1 MRGSDFVDLIK
12 SEAAKLEALHAAID
26 RTVVDRD
33 KNDEARRAWDSA
45 CEAFH
50 TYRSR
55 MDPYL
60 ERACDEERYAD
71 SDLLEF
77 AVAFLEVDPW
87 FFRSGYLKQIL
98 LTRLKRSDLSEPL
111 RQRLRRVLADAAR
124 RRGTREF
131 KHYCRLAVSLADHE
145 LASELE
151 VLRVGTDVAAA
162 RRAKMMLEAIRNQ
175 RHELRAA
182 GT

>member
-1 MRGSDFVDLIK
+1 MRSSDFIDLIK
-12 SEAAKLEALHAAID
+12 SEASKLEALNADIH
-26 RTVVDRD
+26 RTVPDRD
-33 KNDEARRAWDSA
+33 KDEKSHLAWQNA

-60 ERACDEERYAD
+60 ERACDEERYED

-77 AVAFLEVDPW
+77 AVCFLEVDPW

-98 LTRLKRSDLSEPL
+98 LTRLKRSELVEPFK
-111 RQRLRRVLADAAR
+111 QRLRGVLGDAAR

-131 KHYCRLAVSLADHE
+131 KYYCRLAVALANQQ
-145 LASELE
+145 LVGELE
-151 VLRVGTDVAAA
+151 ALCSNTDTAVAQRA
-162 RRAKMMLEAIRNQ
+162 RMMLEAIRNQ
-175 RHELRAA
+175 RQEWRVA